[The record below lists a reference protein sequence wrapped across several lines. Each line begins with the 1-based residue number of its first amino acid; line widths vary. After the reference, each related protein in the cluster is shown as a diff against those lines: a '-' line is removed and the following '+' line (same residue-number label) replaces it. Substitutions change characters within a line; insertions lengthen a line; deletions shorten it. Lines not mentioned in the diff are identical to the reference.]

1 MGKIMT
7 KSSYLDNFDISK
19 YNKLETL
26 SEKFADS
33 SFVPKEFR
41 NKPNDIFVAMCK
53 GDELGLAP
61 LASLEAIRLINDKPC
76 IYGDAAMALV
86 LNSPKCEFVHETF
99 DEITMTATCRA
110 KREGHPEKVYTFS
123 KEDAIKAK
131 LWEKKEFS
139 PRLGKWLDS
148 PWVNYPKRMLIFRAR
163 GYALRDKFADVLKGL
178 IIYEEAIDYPNE
190 NKEIFGIEKHYTPKI
205 AAIEENKSE
214 KITLEKFSSKPAE
227 KPLQRPIPVPKVEKP
242 IKFVPLAD
250 DPILETLDKPVET
263 ETELF
268 YIDDKYLD
276 FEQVDQDLR
285 DRILRIKSQ
294 TDLDSVKDFMKNNI
308 DEFKKF
314 KKLYPMHSEVISSL
328 LSEVRDKIINTKTEE

>member
-1 MGKIMT
+1 MAKH
-7 KSSYLDNFDISK
+7 SYIDSFDFS
-19 YNKLETL
+19 KLEKL
-26 SEKFADS
+26 EFLAKKYSDS
-33 SFVPKEFR
+33 DFVPKEFR
-41 NKPNDIFVAMCK
+41 RKPNDIFVAMCK

-86 LNSPKCEFVHETF
+86 LNSPKCEYVHETF
-99 DEITMTATCRA
+99 DEVSMTATCRA

-123 KEDAIKAK
+123 KEDAILAK
-131 LWEKKEFS
+131 LWNKPHS
-139 PRLGKWLDS
+139 V
-148 PWVNYPKRMLIFRAR
+148 WVTYPTRMLIFRAR
-163 GYALRDKFADVLKGL
+163 GFALRDKFADVLKGL
-178 IIYEEAIDYPNE
+178 IIYEEAIDYPGDE
-190 NKEIFGIEKHYTPKI
+190 
-205 AAIEENKSE
+205 
-214 KITLEKFSSKPAE
+214 SKASV
-227 KPLQRPIPVPKVEKP
+227 KPLERPIPVARVEKP
-242 IKFVPLAD
+242 TKFVPLAN
-250 DPILETLDKPVET
+250 DPILETLDKPIET

-268 YIDDKYLD
+268 HIDGKYLD
-276 FEQVDQDLR
+276 FEQVDQELH